1 MDLQSNDPPWKEKG
15 ISKNA
20 RLMAGVGLYLT
31 SFTTCF
37 CIIFSIYLV
46 IEPSPKT
53 GDFWNDTFPYIL
65 LTAVVG
71 GLLFSTMKLFRLSFA
86 PISFTP
92 SYSPVRPSDLG
103 KAFDVY
109 YQESLGYGRSV
120 SFIGSLTFQPDGLE
134 LPFRGDSLSVVPYKQ
149 VQGMTIKGR
158 HIAFRLLDDAYVQII
173 VNYTNNKS
181 ITFDA
186 VKSSSLNKAL
196 RSARKPKVSLYVSE
210 MDGERMYRELK
221 RHFPSV
227 VSQYI
232 L

>member
-1 MDLQSNDPPWKEKG
+1 MDLQTNNQPWKEGG

-20 RLMAGVGLYLT
+20 RLMAGVGLYLI
-31 SFTTCF
+31 SFMTCF
-37 CIIFSIYLV
+37 CIIFSVYLV
-46 IEPSPKT
+46 IEPSPRT
-53 GDFWNDTFPYIL
+53 GNFWNDTFPYFL
-65 LTAVVG
+65 LTGVVG
-71 GLLFSTMKLFRLSFA
+71 GLIFSTIKLFRLAFA

-92 SYSPVRPSDLG
+92 SYSPVRPGDLG
-103 KAFDVY
+103 KSFDVH

-149 VQGMTIKGR
+149 VQGMNVKGR
-158 HIAFRLLDDAYVQII
+158 HITFRISDDAYVQII
-173 VNYTNNKS
+173 VNYTNHKFV
-181 ITFDA
+181 TFDA
-186 VKSSSLNKAL
+186 VKSDSLNKAL

-227 VSQYI
+227 VAQYI
-232 L
+232 I